1 MCRLAREID
10 PSVRLRKARYVRN
23 NLSFNKPLSISVFI
37 YFPLTMIERL
47 RTKAEFLFSALKRR
61 WWLIVRTLS
70 RGSSVSM
77 AVLSQTR
84 LFRVWNPVSF
94 TSFRK
99 CRQERQELRWVMEKC
114 SKWHKKE
121 QREFLCVYLAVAF
134 NSLELQLNP
143 GCSSSRAKFSLD
155 RKECK
160 KRRRHKSILTWGL
173 EGVWENSVTLWGS
186 SPNQKLWIMDSL
198 YLVFYRWKS

>member
-1 MCRLAREID
+1 MWGIIWVLI
-10 PSVRLRKARYVRN
+10 
-23 NLSFNKPLSISVFI
+23 NLSLSVFLFV

-47 RTKAEFLFSALKRR
+47 WTKAEFLFSALKRR

-99 CRQERQELRWVMEKC
+99 CRRERQELRWVMEKC

-121 QREFLCVYLAVAF
+121 QREFCLFIWLSLLTRSSC
-134 NSLELQLNP
+134 NSIQDVQAAELNFHSTERSARREGGTNP
-143 GCSSSRAKFSLD
+143 F
-155 RKECK
+155 
-160 KRRRHKSILTWGL
+160 
-173 EGVWENSVTLWGS
+173 
-186 SPNQKLWIMDSL
+186 
-198 YLVFYRWKS
+198 